1 LSPAESEELAAA
13 RWRVTT
19 AVPTDSVS
27 DTPPLVGR
35 GRELALVERHLA
47 GEGAPLLLFAGE
59 PGIGKS
65 RLLREAGRRA
75 ASHGLRVLEGGC
87 QRRDGQESFAPLLAA
102 IKRYLSTRTPA
113 ELRADLRGCAW
124 LVRLLPELADGPIEP
139 LPAWTVS
146 PDQERRLVFAAV
158 RRFLAN
164 VAGPAGTLLV
174 LDDLQWAGADALDLV
189 RTPAHATPAPPPR
202 V

>member
-87 QRRDGQESFAPLLAA
+87 QRRGGQEPFAPLLGA

-113 ELRADLRGCAW
+113 ELRGDLRGCAW

-139 LPAWTVS
+139 LPAWTV
-146 PDQERRLVFAAV
+146 PPEQERRLMYEAV
-158 RRFLAN
+158 ARFLAN
-164 VAGPAGTLLV
+164 VAGPEQGTLLL
-174 LDDLQWAGADALDLV
+174 LDDLQWAGSDALDLFATLV
-189 RTPAHATPAPPPR
+189 RLPASAG
-202 V
+202 